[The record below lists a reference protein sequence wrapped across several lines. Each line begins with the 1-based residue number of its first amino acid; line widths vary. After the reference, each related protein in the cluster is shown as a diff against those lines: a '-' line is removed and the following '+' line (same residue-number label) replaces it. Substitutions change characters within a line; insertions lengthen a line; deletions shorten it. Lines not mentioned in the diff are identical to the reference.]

1 MSLEEY
7 RRKRDFERTPEPAA
21 DSKRGKRKRSGP
33 LGYATQKHSA
43 TRLHYD
49 LRLEHDGV
57 LLSWALPKGPSM
69 DPREKKLAVQTE
81 DHPLAYGGF
90 EGLIPAG
97 EYGGGTVMLW
107 DRGEWEPLSP
117 MPQSYLDGDMKVL
130 LRGMKLR
137 GAWALVRMKGKG
149 NESGKNWLFIKE
161 RDEFAAPEEA
171 YSVIDEEPFSAL
183 TARSM
188 HEISTAAD
196 NVWRDGQ
203 AVGEAPLMWRK
214 RRSPAT
220 VEAQLDIEA
229 LPGAR
234 AADMPKL
241 TPIRAAPADAPPTG
255 DDWLHEIWIRG
266 VRLLATLT
274 DTEVRLIGMEGED
287 WTTTLPGLA
296 RKLSNVPAHSAIL
309 DGVATV
315 MGAGGKPNLPALE
328 LAMRLGDERD
338 VVFHAFDMPYANGIE
353 LRATPIL
360 ERKTALK
367 TLIEAMPADAGVTY
381 SDHIIGH
388 GAEVFA
394 QAGKL
399 GAAGVVSKRFDSGYT
414 APNGKGDQPTWVE
427 SQCVA
432 AETNKTANQGGAGIL
447 PANSHL
453 ARRAQGATA
462 AEAVWF
468 FHDVRFTNPD
478 RILYPEQRVTKRALA
493 EYYERVADLILPH
506 IIKRPLSLYR
516 CPQGIEH
523 EAFFQ
528 KHLGEMSTPHIREAP
543 VRKDEGRE
551 PYVAIDGLEGL
562 LTLAQLSVL
571 EIHPWGSREDNVDKP
586 DLLVLDLDPGP
597 GVDWAQI
604 VECAIV
610 TRETLESVKL
620 RGFVKTSGGKGL
632 HIVVP
637 ITRRHGWDVI
647 KTFCANVAKAVAKRD
662 EKRYTAN
669 IAKWAREKR
678 VFVDYLRNVRGATCV
693 APYSTRAR
701 PGAMVSTPLTWD
713 ELDAARP
720 LAFNVETLP
729 LRLDAI
735 DADPWADFFDRKQSL
750 TADAQRKLAP

>member
-21 DSKRGKRKRSGP
+21 DTKRGKRKRAGP
-33 LGYATQKHSA
+33 LSYATQKHSA

-49 LRLEHDGV
+49 LRLEYDGV

-81 DHPLAYGGF
+81 DHPLEYGGF
-90 EGLIPAG
+90 EGLIPAA

-117 MPQSYLDGDMKVL
+117 MPQSYIDGDMKVL

-149 NESGKNWLFIKE
+149 AESNKNWLFIKE
-161 RDEFAAPEEA
+161 RDEFAAPEETYA
-171 YSVIDEEPFSAL
+171 VADEEPFSAL

-196 NVWRDGQ
+196 NVWRDGH
-203 AVGEAPLMWRK
+203 AVGEPPLMWRR
-214 RRSPAT
+214 RRSPA
-220 VEAQLDIEA
+220 VLDVNLA
-229 LPGAR
+229 TAGLAGAR
-234 AADMPKL
+234 TAPL
-241 TPIRAAPADAPPTG
+241 PELRPLRASGVDEPPAG
-255 DDWLHEIWIRG
+255 DEWLHEIWIRG
-266 VRLLATLT
+266 ARLLATLT
-274 DTEVRLIGMEGED
+274 PEEVRLSGMKGED
-287 WTTTLPGLA
+287 WTTTLPRLA
-296 RKLSNVPAHSAIL
+296 RALSNVPCPTAVI

-315 MGAGGKPNLPALE
+315 IGAGGRPNLAALE
-328 LAMRLGDERD
+328 TAIRLGDERD
-338 VVFHAFDMPYANGIE
+338 IVFYAFDLPFALGAD
-353 LRATPIL
+353 LRETPL
-360 ERKTALK
+360 SQRKAALK
-367 TLIEAMPADAGVTY
+367 AIIDAMPEQAGVLF

-394 QAGKL
+394 QAHKL
-399 GAAGVVSKRFDSGYT
+399 GAAGVVSKRADSAYRESG
-414 APNGKGDQPTWVE
+414 GKGAAPVWVE
-427 SQCVA
+427 ATCP
-432 AETNKTANQGGAGIL
+432 ETKADSASV
-447 PANSHL
+447 PRDSFL
-453 ARRAQGATA
+453 ARRQQGATA
-462 AEAVWF
+462 AESVWF

-528 KHLGEMSTPHIREAP
+528 KHLGEMSTPFIREAP
-543 VRKDEGRE
+543 VREAEGRE

-562 LTLAQLSVL
+562 LLFAQLSVL
-571 EIHPWGSREDNVDKP
+571 EIHPWGSREDNIDKP
-586 DLLVLDLDPGP
+586 DQIVFDLDPGP
-597 GVDWAQI
+597 GVDWAQL
-604 VECAIV
+604 VDCATLV
-610 TRETLESVKL
+610 RETLESLGL
-620 RGFVKTSGGKGL
+620 RSFVKTSGGKGL
-632 HIVVP
+632 HVVAP

-647 KTFCANVAKAVAKRD
+647 KTFSGDVAKAVARRD

-701 PGAMVSTPLTWD
+701 PGAMVSTPLAWE
-713 ELDAARP
+713 ELDPRRP
-720 LAFNVETLP
+720 LAFNVETAP
-729 LRLDAI
+729 LRLDAM
-735 DADPWADFFDRKQSL
+735 DADPWGPFFDCKQGL
-750 TADAQRKLAP
+750 TAKARRGVSGG